1 MSKRLF
7 VGGLPYSM
15 TSSQLEEMFAK
26 VGKVTSASVISDKY
40 TGRSKGFGFVEM
52 EDDAEAER
60 AIETLNQTEVEGRQI
75 AVNVARPME
84 AREPRSYGGGG
95 RRDFGGGDRRSDRR
109 GGDSRGGG
117 FRRGG
122 RY

>member
-7 VGGLPYSM
+7 VGGLPYSV
-15 TSSQLEEMFAK
+15 TSSQLEEMFSK

-52 EDDAEAER
+52 EDDATADK
-60 AIETLNQTEVEGRQI
+60 AIETLNQKEVDGRQI

-95 RRDFGGGDRRSDRR
+95 GRRDYGGDRRSDRR
-109 GGDSRGGG
+109 GDSRGG

-122 RY
+122 R